1 MIMLT
6 CLLQQARATFDMQ
19 TANQLWKV
27 LFLAMDAVLLGVIPI
42 ALLKD
47 ICCQSR
53 QRGKKKRRGSYV
65 ASIFACSCFAI
76 IFLVD
81 ALIFNM
87 YFGSGSNDAKLS
99 EVPKDEADGNSEKLS
114 TWQELTMTQIA
125 SFATIFASY

>member
-1 MIMLT
+1 M
-6 CLLQQARATFDMQ
+6 
-19 TANQLWKV
+19 
-27 LFLAMDAVLLGVIPI
+27 FLAMDAVLLGIIPI

-53 QRGKKKRRGSYV
+53 QRGKKKRRSNYV

-87 YFGSGSNDAKLS
+87 YFGSSNSEAKPPEL
-99 EVPKDEADGNSEKLS
+99 PKDEADGNTEK
-114 TWQELTMTQIA
+114 
-125 SFATIFASY
+125 